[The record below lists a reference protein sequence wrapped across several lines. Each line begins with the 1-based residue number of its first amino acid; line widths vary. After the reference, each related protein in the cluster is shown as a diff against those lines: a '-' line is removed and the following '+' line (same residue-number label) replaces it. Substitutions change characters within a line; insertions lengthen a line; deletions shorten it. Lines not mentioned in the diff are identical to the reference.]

1 MAGRQAGRA
10 RLARVLGASRGDLQ
24 RSRRS
29 QTLLALVV
37 ALAAALSACTS
48 TSTGDGKSLAAAAT
62 TSAPSIPPEQVAA
75 EYVDAYAHY
84 DRARLKSVLGGDALT
99 NWRTTL
105 GTYNRA
111 DEAIEFTILPGHC
124 SPQPSSST
132 DTSVTCTFNMQ
143 GLGSEQLGLGPYA
156 NNDFGIVVRDGKVV
170 EAEMHFDYGNNGFAG
185 QMWEPFVAWV
195 TRNYPEDI
203 PKMLDGNANALPD
216 ATSIKL
222 WHRHIREYVDAKS
235 S

>member
-1 MAGRQAGRA
+1 M
-10 RLARVLGASRGDLQ
+10 Q

-29 QTLLALVV
+29 QTLLAIVV
-37 ALAAALSACTS
+37 APAAALSACTS
-48 TSTGDGKSLAAAAT
+48 TSTGGQSLTATAT

-84 DRARLKSVLGGDALT
+84 DRVRLKSVLGGDALT
-99 NWRTTL
+99 NWQTTL
-105 GTYNRA
+105 RKFNRA

-124 SPQPSSST
+124 SPQPSSGT
-132 DTSVTCTFNMQ
+132 DTSVTCTFDMH
-143 GLGSEQLGLGPYA
+143 GLGSEELGLGPYS

-170 EAEMHFDYGNNGFAG
+170 QAEMHFDYGNNGFAG

-195 TRNYPEDI
+195 TRNYPKDI
-203 PKMLDGNANALPD
+203 PKMLDSNADAYPD

-222 WHRHIREYVDAKS
+222 WHRHIREYVAAKS